1 MPVDRKTAEAMLY
14 EFESALGRNSRDD
27 IPAARAAVLD
37 AMTLPDGRV
46 LVPKVPTQEMMEAGY
61 KAVGSHHYEPGCRE
75 RQGWGQQANYIYTAM
90 LAAAQQKEDK

>member
-27 IPAARAAVLD
+27 IPAARAALLD

-46 LVPKVPTQEMMEAGY
+46 LVPKVPTPAMLEAGVLY
-61 KAVGSHHYEPGCRE
+61 RMRTSLSPDNPWPKDTASLYL
-75 RQGWGQQANYIYTAM
+75 AM
-90 LAAAQQKEDK
+90 LAAAPQKEDK